1 MQPNFASLH
10 VLLGRA
16 YLDQGLHEEALTSLQ
31 RAADLDF
38 AIGGAWLAYLFAV
51 TGKKEEAL
59 KLLEE
64 LEKSNARPSE
74 IAVVY
79 TGLGE
84 IDQAFEWLDRAVEPD
99 ELDDLRLSW
108 SDVEY
113 DPLRDDPRF
122 QDLLLRMNLVP

>member
-1 MQPNFASLH
+1 MPGQVKSP
-10 VLLGRA
+10 
-16 YLDQGLHEEALTSLQ
+16 
-31 RAADLDF
+31 
-38 AIGGAWLAYLFAV
+38 LFI
-51 TGKKEEAL
+51 
-59 KLLEE
+59 
-64 LEKSNARPSE
+64 PDW
-74 IAVVY
+74 
-79 TGLGE
+79 GE